1 MLVAVCELERMTVEQ
16 EEGVVESK
24 IAKVTKVMILEGIT
38 SKFTSSDKF
47 DLKFDQHTERCIHL
61 EMWIITPSLH
71 CVTYGL
77 KLALLSDQR

>member
-24 IAKVTKVMILEGIT
+24 IPKVTKLRNSLPPINSTLNLTNMRDVYM
-38 SKFTSSDKF
+38 
-47 DLKFDQHTERCIHL
+47 L

-71 CVTYGL
+71 CGL